1 MVAQSQKLRMQLA
14 SFLSKK
20 LHGFVVKTTSIQSTN
35 NDDVL
40 EFCEYRKSHPIPA
53 ERRLPIEL
61 REMESELV
69 ECVKTEKSSQ
79 ELMNEIVQFLKSE
92 VFYSVDELT
101 ANKAKA
107 IYVSA
112 SSRRHSE

>member
-1 MVAQSQKLRMQLA
+1 MVKQSQKLRMQLE

-20 LHGFVVKTTSIQSTN
+20 LHGFVVKTTSIQSTK

-40 EFCEYRKSHPIPA
+40 EFCEYRQNHPISA
-53 ERRLPIEL
+53 DRRLPIEL
-61 REMESELV
+61 KEMEAELIAS
-69 ECVKTEKSSQ
+69 VKTEKSSLD
-79 ELMNEIVQFLKSE
+79 LMNEIVEFLKSE

-107 IYVSA
+107 IYVGILGWK
-112 SSRRHSE
+112 